1 MACNICLLSCIFVI
15 IHDCLRRTNAR
26 KMSCKIFY
34 TVPSLKSIAIN
45 YIVDYEKIDEVL
57 NPKEDW
63 DVDNSHLFNTR
74 MTVQEI
80 WDYLE
85 EVLGGEKTFTQI
97 KSEMRE
103 VLVQRPFD
111 LDLVQLR
118 AAIPLLF
125 NHLPVV
131 MAKEIWMESFLR
143 QFEKRIPFC
152 FYFKSHYGAP
162 MYLKAVQC
170 VADGCQN
177 KDLME
182 LIQQREKELQI
193 DEIVL
198 EWMIE
203 METIDK

>member
-1 MACNICLLSCIFVI
+1 
-15 IHDCLRRTNAR
+15 
-26 KMSCKIFY
+26 MSCKLFY

-45 YIVDYEKIDEVL
+45 YIIDYEKIDEVL

-74 MTVQEI
+74 MTVPEI
-80 WDYLE
+80 WDYLT
-85 EVLGGEKTFTQI
+85 EVLSGVKSFTQV

-103 VLVQRPFD
+103 VLLLRPFD

-125 NHLPVV
+125 DHLPVV

-143 QFEKRIPFC
+143 KFEARLPFC
-152 FYFKSHYGAP
+152 LYFKMHYGAP
-162 MYLKAVQC
+162 LYLNAVQC
-170 VADGCQN
+170 VMDGCQN
-177 KDLME
+177 AE
-182 LIQQREKELQI
+182 LRELLQQREKELQI

-198 EWMIE
+198 EWLLE
-203 METIDK
+203 MAEIDK

>member
-1 MACNICLLSCIFVI
+1 M
-15 IHDCLRRTNAR
+15 
-26 KMSCKIFY
+26 
-34 TVPSLKSIAIN
+34 
-45 YIVDYEKIDEVL
+45 
-57 NPKEDW
+57 
-63 DVDNSHLFNTR
+63 DNSHLFNTR
-74 MTVQEI
+74 MTVPEI
-80 WDYLE
+80 WDYLT
-85 EVLGGEKTFTQI
+85 EVLSGVKSFTQV

-103 VLVQRPFD
+103 VLLLRPFD

-125 NHLPVV
+125 DHLPVV

-162 MYLKAVQC
+162 MPLEAVQC

-177 KDLME
+177 QELME
-182 LIQQREKELQI
+182 LIQEREKELQI

-198 EWMIE
+198 EWLIE
-203 METIDK
+203 MQSIDK